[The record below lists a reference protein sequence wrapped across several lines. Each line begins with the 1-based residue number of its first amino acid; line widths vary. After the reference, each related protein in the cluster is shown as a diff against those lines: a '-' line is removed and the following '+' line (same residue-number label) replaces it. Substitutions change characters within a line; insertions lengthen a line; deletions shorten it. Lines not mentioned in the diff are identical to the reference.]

1 MSQESLD
8 LDGLFAQA
16 QQLYAQAAYEDCIA
30 CCAAVLEAAPT
41 HRDALLLAGRVALQ
55 SGQAAVATDILEHGS
70 ASHPDD
76 ADLALALADAYVA
89 AARPTDAIR
98 TYQQVLGL
106 DASRIAAHQA
116 LRDLSPATPP
126 PQAASAETAGL
137 SYAVRTELAQDYHV
151 FYVTSWGY
159 AADHWYG
166 WLPKALNCHPEIFA
180 LLAHEGS
187 RPKYM
192 KERTRGER
200 PPLVPF
206 THFLNDMGMTYQAIG
221 DCYSYRASQM
231 PEVMAEFGNGIPIVN
246 IVRHPYVWLEFYI
259 RWRTTNMRMP
269 GGSNAP
275 LEWEWSTVRH
285 DVFEPLG
292 LKPYSKEDTHIWAAY
307 QGMWLANQV
316 ANDQI
321 GGIRQMTLESIIG
334 SREIFNDLVAYLTK
348 GRCQYTAEQLDL
360 VYSFAHTPFRGEE
373 KLRMVPAEIY
383 AAWPDWKKE
392 AFELI
397 VRPETKAIHRS
408 FGYEL

>member
-1 MSQESLD
+1 MDEQTTQIAE
-8 LDGLFAQA
+8 
-16 QQLYAQAAYEDCIA
+16 YIEAAKTALADNAFEDCIA
-30 CCAAVLEAAPT
+30 LCSAILEVVPD
-41 HRDALLLAGRVALQ
+41 HREAILIAGRIGTATGQTEVA
-55 SGQAAVATDILEHGS
+55 AEVLEHGVRC
-70 ASHPDD
+70 HPDD
-76 ADLALALADAYVA
+76 IEIALALAYVY
-89 AARPTDAIR
+89 RVQGKTKESIE
-98 TYQQVLGL
+98 TYQ
-106 DASRIAAHQA
+106 RILA
-116 LRDLSPATPP
+116 LSPGEPTATKALTTLAPA
-126 PQAASAETAGL
+126 QGEKKNTDV
-137 SYAVRTELAQDYHV
+137 SYIVRTELAQDYHV
-151 FYVTSWGY
+151 FYITSWGY

-200 PPLVPF
+200 PPLIPF

-231 PEVMAEFGNGIPIVN
+231 PEVMAEFGSDIPIVN

-292 LKPYSKEDTHIWAAY
+292 LKPYAKEDTHIWAAY
-307 QGMWLANQV
+307 QGMWLANQIV
-316 ANDQI
+316 NDQI
-321 GGIRQMTLESIIG
+321 DGIRQMTLESIIG
-334 SREIFNDLVAYLTK
+334 SREKFQELVTYVTK
-348 GRCQYTAEQLDL
+348 GRCVYSDELLDL
-360 VYSFAHTPFRGEE
+360 IYSFAHTPFRGEE
-373 KLRMVPAEIY
+373 KLRMVPSEIY
-383 AAWPDWKKE
+383 AGWPDWKKE

-397 VRPETKAIHRS
+397 VKPETLAVHRS
-408 FGYEL
+408 FGYHL